1 MTGSDRL
8 NKTALYDEHLAGGG
22 RMVPFAGFELPV
34 LYTSLV
40 KEHTAVRTAAGL
52 FDVSHMGEI
61 LIRGERA
68 LDFVQKVSC
77 NDHSKLAV
85 GRAQYTGLMYPEG
98 TFVDDMLVHRMAE
111 DELMLVVNA
120 TNRVKD
126 FAYLVDLAAEEEGV
140 TVVDASDEYAQIALQ
155 GPLAVTILQP
165 LVSVDLAT
173 IRYYRFVT
181 GEVAGHRA
189 LIARTGYTGEDGF
202 ELYTA
207 VDDAAAVWRAVLAQG
222 RPQGLELAGLGARDT
237 LRLEAGMH
245 LYGNDID
252 ATTTPL
258 EAGLDWIVKLDKG
271 DFIGRDVLENQR
283 EEGTQR
289 SLVGFEMVDRGIARH
304 GYLTYPD
311 EEKSG
316 EAGKV
321 TSGTHLP
328 TLGRA
333 MGLAYLP
340 VVSVQP
346 GHEFFIDIRGRAAR
360 ARVVALPFYSR
371 KKKTKK
377 TS

>member
-1 MTGSDRL
+1 MTGSDQL
-8 NKTALYDEHLAGGG
+8 VKTPLHEEHLAGGG

-40 KEHTAVRTAAGL
+40 SEHTAVRTAAGL

-61 LIRGERA
+61 FVRGERA

-77 NDHSKLAV
+77 NNHSKLAV
-85 GRAQYTGLMYPEG
+85 GRAQYTGIMYPEG
-98 TFVDDMLVHRMAE
+98 TFVDDVLVHRMAE

-120 TNRVKD
+120 ANRAKG
-126 FAYLVDLAAEEEGV
+126 FAYLVDLAADEDGV
-140 TVVDASDEYAQIALQ
+140 TVVDASDQYAQIALQ
-155 GPLAVTILQP
+155 GPLAVAILQP
-165 LVSVDLAT
+165 LVSLDLAT
-173 IRYYRFVT
+173 IRYYRFAH
-181 GEVAGHRA
+181 GEVAGRPA

-207 VDDAAAVWRAVLAQG
+207 PDDAAAVWRAVLGEG
-222 RPQGLELAGLGARDT
+222 RPQGLQLAGLGARDT

-245 LYGNDID
+245 LYGSDID

-271 DFIGRDVLENQR
+271 DFIGRDVLEAQQ
-283 EEGTQR
+283 EEGTER
-289 SLVGFEMVDRGIARH
+289 SLVGFEMVDRGIARN

-311 EEKSG
+311 QEKTG
-316 EAGKV
+316 AAGKV

-333 MGLAYLP
+333 MGMAYLP
-340 VVSVQP
+340 VPSVEP
-346 GHEFFIDIRGRAAR
+346 GYEFFIDIRGRAAR